1 MKIKSII
8 LPLFAV
14 LLAVSPV
21 AVADEIDDYYHKLY
35 SQYPLIHATYHD
47 DIEEVKHLLDGGANP
62 NEATDE
68 GWTTLMYA
76 AHFRHAEIVKIL
88 LAAGANLNAATDDGR
103 TALIL
108 APDNK
113 HVEIVKI
120 LLAAGANPNAAD
132 NYGNTAL
139 MGAEW
144 NRNAEVIAILQNFR
158 PSVSPEEY
166 IAGLQAEYCGDIAA
180 IECQENVAEVNGE
193 VDKSASAYECPL
205 CASARFGD
213 IAEVKRL
220 LDDGANPNAVNN
232 YYDATALIYAAFN
245 GFAEIVKLL
254 LSTGANP
261 NAVDKWGKTALMH
274 AAFYG
279 HAEIVKMLLSAGANP
294 NMTKD
299 GKTALDF
306 AKKEKRIET
315 IAILQNFRPSV
326 SPEEYIAGLQ
336 AEYCGDIATIEC
348 QENVAE
354 VNGEV
359 DESASAEEYA
369 FRQFSEMSADEQAE
383 FCISIRSPQRPCFC
397 TTGIVCTENYCID
410 RPNCIEPED
419 ADYKH
424 LLNNYIPPEE
434 SVAEESANESAADE
448 SVANEPAEPE
458 TKTVCRSFANGINPD
473 NTQWGRIGASEA
485 GVGETEY
492 AAIRAAI
499 RICENDGLT
508 ECQTDL
514 EVKCEEVAV
523 Q

>member
-14 LLAVSPV
+14 FAFAVSPV
-21 AVADEIDDYYHKLY
+21 AVADKRGDESHGEYLGSY
-35 SQYPLIHATYHD
+35 SLIHATSHN
-47 DIEEVKHLLDGGANP
+47 DIAEVKRLLDGGANP
-62 NEATDE
+62 NAAINEVWTHLNGRTALMEAVIK
-68 GWTTLMYA
+68 G
-76 AHFRHAEIVKIL
+76 HAEIVKIL
-88 LAAGANLNAATDDGR
+88 LSDGANPNAATNDGH
-103 TALIL
+103 TALMG
-108 APDNK
+108 AASK
-113 HVEIVKI
+113 GHAEFVKM
-120 LLAAGANPNAAD
+120 LLAAGANPNAVGYSD
-132 NYGNTAL
+132 STAL
-139 MGAEW
+139 FGA
-144 NRNAEVIAILQNFR
+144 AEQKKL
-158 PSVSPEEY
+158 
-166 IAGLQAEYCGDIAA
+166 
-180 IECQENVAEVNGE
+180 
-193 VDKSASAYECPL
+193 
-205 CASARFGD
+205 
-213 IAEVKRL
+213 
-220 LDDGANPNAVNN
+220 
-232 YYDATALIYAAFN
+232 
-245 GFAEIVKLL
+245 EIMK
-254 LSTGANP
+254 
-261 NAVDKWGKTALMH
+261 
-274 AAFYG
+274 
-279 HAEIVKMLLSAGANP
+279 ILLSAGANP
-294 NMTKD
+294 NI
-299 GKTALDF
+299 GLTALDM
-306 AKKEKRIET
+306 AKKYKYTEVIS
-315 IAILQNFRPSV
+315 ILQNFRPSV

-354 VNGEV
+354 INGEL

-369 FRQFSEMSADEQAE
+369 FRQFSEMSENEQAE

-448 SVANEPAEPE
+448 SVVEEPAKPE
-458 TKTVCRSFANGINPD
+458 TKTVCRAFANGINPD

-514 EVKCEEVAV
+514 EVKCEEVVV

>member
-1 MKIKSII
+1 MKKAMKKVLLSAICIILTGSLSGCSYIKDAEDLVKNVNQLLPFLQGILILIVVLLAVIIILQIRILRRLPAKKDDKKPDAKNDDNGSHIANCIALFAVGII
-8 LPLFAV
+8 LPLF
-14 LLAVSPV
+14 AVSPV
-21 AVADEIDDYYHKLY
+21 AVADDSE
-35 SQYPLIHATYHD
+35 YPLIHATY
-47 DIEEVKHLLDGGANP
+47 
-62 NEATDE
+62 
-68 GWTTLMYA
+68 Y
-76 AHFRHAEIVKIL
+76 
-88 LAAGANLNAATDDGR
+88 
-103 TALIL
+103 
-108 APDNK
+108 
-113 HVEIVKI
+113 
-120 LLAAGANPNAAD
+120 
-132 NYGNTAL
+132 
-139 MGAEW
+139 
-144 NRNAEVIAILQNFR
+144 
-158 PSVSPEEY
+158 
-166 IAGLQAEYCGDIAA
+166 
-180 IECQENVAEVNGE
+180 
-193 VDKSASAYECPL
+193 
-205 CASARFGD
+205 GD

-220 LDDGANPNAVNN
+220 LDGGANPNVINKNNNTALMLLQANDDDEEIVKLLLSAGANPNAVNN
-232 YYDATALIYAAFN
+232 NGNTALARTYN
-245 GFAEIVKLL
+245 
-254 LSTGANP
+254 T
-261 NAVDKWGKTALMH
+261 
-274 AAFYG
+274 
-279 HAEIVKMLLSAGANP
+279 EIVKMLLAAGANP
-294 NMTKD
+294 NLSRTPALIRAMDNQDSLSERVKMLLAAGADVHAVNGHGETALISAAPHGGAEVVKILISAGANTNAAD
-299 GKTALDF
+299 NNGKTALMK
-306 AKKEKRIET
+306 AKWYRSAET
-315 IAILQNFRPSV
+315 IAVLQNFRPSV

-359 DESASAEEYA
+359 DKSASAEEYA

-448 SVANEPAEPE
+448 SVVEEPAEPE

-508 ECQTDL
+508 ECQTNL

>member
-14 LLAVSPV
+14 LFAVSPV
-21 AVADEIDDYYHKLY
+21 AFADDRGDGSHLELV
-35 SQYPLIHATYHD
+35 SYPLIHATYH
-47 DIEEVKHLLDGGANP
+47 
-62 NEATDE
+62 
-68 GWTTLMYA
+68 
-76 AHFRHAEIVKIL
+76 
-88 LAAGANLNAATDDGR
+88 
-103 TALIL
+103 
-108 APDNK
+108 
-113 HVEIVKI
+113 
-120 LLAAGANPNAAD
+120 
-132 NYGNTAL
+132 
-139 MGAEW
+139 
-144 NRNAEVIAILQNFR
+144 
-158 PSVSPEEY
+158 
-166 IAGLQAEYCGDIAA
+166 
-180 IECQENVAEVNGE
+180 
-193 VDKSASAYECPL
+193 
-205 CASARFGD
+205 GD

-220 LDDGANPNAVNN
+220 LDSGANPNAEDDEGETALHWAAINGRLEIAKILLSAGADINAADN
-232 YYDATALIYAAFN
+232 YYGATALIYAARDRH
-245 GFAEIVKLL
+245 AEIVKLL
-254 LSTGANP
+254 LSTGTNP
-261 NAVDKWGKTALMH
+261 NVARDDGTTALMM
-274 AAFYG
+274 AVFNKNV
-279 HAEIVKMLLSAGANP
+279 EIVKILLTAGANP
-294 NMTKD
+294 NATDED
-299 GKTALDF
+299 GKTALYK
-306 AKKEKRIET
+306 AEWKRHAEVIS
-315 IAILQNFRPSV
+315 ILQNFRPSV

-359 DESASAEEYA
+359 DKSASAEEYA

-434 SVAEESANESAADE
+434 SAAEEPTNESAADE
-448 SVANEPAEPE
+448 SVAEEPAEPE

-514 EVKCEEVAV
+514 EVKCEEVLV

>member
-14 LLAVSPV
+14 LFAVSPV
-21 AVADEIDDYYHKLY
+21 AVADEC
-35 SQYPLIHATYHD
+35 PLCGPAENG
-47 DIEEVKHLLDGGANP
+47 DIAEVKRLLDSGANP
-62 NEATDE
+62 NAVFYD
-68 GWTTLMYA
+68 GWTALIIA
-76 AHFRHAEIVKIL
+76 AFYGHAEIVKIL
-88 LAAGANLNAATDDGR
+88 LSAGANPNAANKQGY
-103 TALIL
+103 TALISTKN
-108 APDNK
+108 AE
-113 HVEIVKI
+113 VVKMLI
-120 LLAAGANPNAAD
+120 AAGANPNAVRV
-132 NYGNTAL
+132 NGYTAL
-139 MGAEW
+139 IESAAYRHSEVVKILLEAGA
-144 NRNAEVIAILQNFR
+144 NPNAANIYGDTALFLAEGKGDAETISILQNFR

-166 IAGLQAEYCGDIAA
+166 IAGLQAEYCGDIA
-180 IECQENVAEVNGE
+180 V
-193 VDKSASAYECPL
+193 
-205 CASARFGD
+205 
-213 IAEVKRL
+213 
-220 LDDGANPNAVNN
+220 
-232 YYDATALIYAAFN
+232 
-245 GFAEIVKLL
+245 
-254 LSTGANP
+254 
-261 NAVDKWGKTALMH
+261 
-274 AAFYG
+274 
-279 HAEIVKMLLSAGANP
+279 
-294 NMTKD
+294 
-299 GKTALDF
+299 
-306 AKKEKRIET
+306 
-315 IAILQNFRPSV
+315 
-326 SPEEYIAGLQ
+326 
-336 AEYCGDIATIEC
+336 IEC

-369 FRQFSEMSADEQAE
+369 FRKFSEMLADEQAE

-473 NTQWGRIGASEA
+473 NTQWGRIGASKA
-485 GVGETEY
+485 GFGETEY

-514 EVKCEEVAV
+514 EVECEEVAV

>member
-14 LLAVSPV
+14 FAFAVSPV
-21 AVADEIDDYYHKLY
+21 SFADEC
-35 SQYPLIHATYHD
+35 PLCSPVVNG
-47 DIEEVKHLLDGGANP
+47 DIAEVKRLLDSGANP
-62 NEATDE
+62 NAANIYGDTA
-68 GWTTLMYA
+68 LLYA
-76 AHFRHAEIVKIL
+76 ANYGHAEIVKML
-88 LAAGANLNAATDDGR
+88 LSAGANPNAVGDNGY

-108 APDNK
+108 TKNAEVVKMLIAAGSNPNAVRDNGYTALIESAGYR
-113 HVEIVKI
+113 HSEVVKI
-120 LLAAGANPNAAD
+120 LLEAGANPNAAD
-132 NYGNTAL
+132 DGGWTAL
-139 MGAEW
+139 DMAKEYKYT
-144 NRNAEVIAILQNFR
+144 EVISILQNFR

-166 IAGLQAEYCGDIAA
+166 IAGLQAEYCGDIA
-180 IECQENVAEVNGE
+180 V
-193 VDKSASAYECPL
+193 
-205 CASARFGD
+205 
-213 IAEVKRL
+213 
-220 LDDGANPNAVNN
+220 
-232 YYDATALIYAAFN
+232 
-245 GFAEIVKLL
+245 
-254 LSTGANP
+254 
-261 NAVDKWGKTALMH
+261 
-274 AAFYG
+274 
-279 HAEIVKMLLSAGANP
+279 
-294 NMTKD
+294 
-299 GKTALDF
+299 
-306 AKKEKRIET
+306 
-315 IAILQNFRPSV
+315 
-326 SPEEYIAGLQ
+326 
-336 AEYCGDIATIEC
+336 IEC

-359 DESASAEEYA
+359 DESASEEEYA
-369 FRQFSEMSADEQAE
+369 FRQFSEMSADKQAE

-473 NTQWGRIGASEA
+473 NTEWGRIGASEA

-508 ECQTDL
+508 ECQTNL
-514 EVKCEEVAV
+514 EVKCEEVLI